1 MESPVLFIF
10 ESQAP
15 SAAHSLI
22 WSLSCEC
29 LSDDL
34 LLFTPSKILATQ
46 EFSQVHTFAVL
57 PIIESIG
64 VAKIHSLL
72 HHKCCMILH
81 ECLCLSIFH
90 LEKSLGRLQNQTE
103 AIWMRKS
110 SLSI

>member
-1 MESPVLFIF
+1 MKSPVLFIF

-34 LLFTPSKILATQ
+34 LLFTPNKILATQ

-64 VAKIHSLL
+64 IATMHSLL
-72 HHKCCMILH
+72 HSKC
-81 ECLCLSIFH
+81 
-90 LEKSLGRLQNQTE
+90 
-103 AIWMRKS
+103 
-110 SLSI
+110 